1 VLEIGEQE
9 VEAAGRHG
17 GRDIDSP
24 GMVQAHP
31 GDRRQLRDGPTPPD
45 VGVEPPSTRNGEF
58 TEGFARVNMSY
69 RSGWYV
75 IDDAPKTLFAIGI
88 RGQNLFVDRTNRIVI
103 AKIASQN
110 SPIDYQAVS
119 FTAGPAMAARY
130 SLNP

>member
-1 VLEIGEQE
+1 
-9 VEAAGRHG
+9 
-17 GRDIDSP
+17 
-24 GMVQAHP
+24 M
-31 GDRRQLRDGPTPPD
+31 
-45 VGVEPPSTRNGEF
+45 EPPSTRNGEF

-119 FTAGPAMAARY
+119 FTHRAVAQVRRWLLATA
-130 SLNP
+130 